1 MGHLKPRQ
9 QASKYGIQEK
19 TGNRDIMCMYDKTR
33 GEYNCRGRENWL
45 VPN

>member
-19 TGNRDIMCMYDKTR
+19 TGNRQIMCMYDKTR
-33 GEYNCRGRENWL
+33 GEIIVEEEKID
-45 VPN
+45 